1 MEVTFGYIAMDGN
14 EDPNI
19 AKLKVLVCFDTQN
32 NHSPSKKYEEP
43 TSKGTGDN
51 CSN

>member
-1 MEVTFGYIAMDGN
+1 MEVTFGYIAMGRN

-19 AKLKVLVCFDTQN
+19 AKLKVLDCLDTQN
-32 NHSPSKKYEEP
+32 NHSPKYEEP